1 MQMLRTIRDLM
12 LLFFSR
18 KADSAFFGGG
28 AAMVGTAV
36 VVDAP
41 ATLEEVVTAGRT
53 GAALIEAP
61 TEMPGAIATA
71 WRRGAALLVDAPTAM
86 PGGYAG
92 CH

>member
-1 MQMLRTIRDLM
+1 
-12 LLFFSR
+12 
-18 KADSAFFGGG
+18 
-28 AAMVGTAV
+28 MVGTAM

-41 ATLEEVVTAGRT
+41 ATLGEVVTARSAGS
-53 GAALIEAP
+53 ALIDAP
-61 TEMPGAIATA
+61 TEISGAIATA